1 VFTPAD
7 KNQARQRHHDRY
19 DVVAREPD
27 YSLRGA
33 FVPPILQA
41 PEKKLLRSVYLKHN
55 MEQLKVIKKN
65 KDLDTDT
72 YRNDRGY
79 IFYTPAEIAL
89 DRQILESGG
98 RVFDYSVEL

>member
-1 VFTPAD
+1 
-7 KNQARQRHHDRY
+7 
-19 DVVAREPD
+19 
-27 YSLRGA
+27 
-33 FVPPILQA
+33 
-41 PEKKLLRSVYLKHN
+41 